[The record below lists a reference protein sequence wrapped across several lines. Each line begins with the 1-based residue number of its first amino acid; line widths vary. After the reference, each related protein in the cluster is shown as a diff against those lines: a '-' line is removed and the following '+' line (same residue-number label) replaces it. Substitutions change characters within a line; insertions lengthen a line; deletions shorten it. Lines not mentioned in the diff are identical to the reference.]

1 MAVTSRFAIQQV
13 FDLALFDLST
23 NACLGIMDNLKTT
36 TFTQEGEIVYAQGG
50 KGNPKI
56 VGFDHSKAAR
66 FTCESATFDNLAFGS
81 QLGATP
87 VPGTNTDIVI
97 TDLITVGATPTTAST
112 LYTALG
118 TAGSEILFLYKRNT
132 DGSLGT
138 PVTQQAAT
146 PTAGGKFSYVA
157 GTKVLTLYTGDFA
170 TGDTIVA
177 FYRATAGATTLTT
190 SSFTDVFAKSVKLVA
205 TGLVRDICTK
215 VDYKAQIIFYS
226 AKMSNAFELTLTADG
241 DPAVQS
247 IEFEALKSCNS
258 TKLWDLIVWETTT

>member
-1 MAVTSRFAIQQV
+1 MT
-13 FDLALFDLST
+13 
-23 NACLGIMDNLKTT
+23 G
-36 TFTQEGEIVYAQGG
+36 
-50 KGNPKI
+50 
-56 VGFDHSKAAR
+56 
-66 FTCESATFDNLAFGS
+66 
-81 QLGATP
+81 
-87 VPGTNTDIVI
+87 
-97 TDLITVGATPTTAST
+97 TPTT
-112 LYTALG
+112 
-118 TAGSEILFLYKRNT
+118 
-132 DGSLGT
+132 
-138 PVTQQAAT
+138 
-146 PTAGGKFSYVA
+146 GKFVYTA
-157 GTKVLTLYTGDFA
+157 GTKGIVFYAGEVTATDTL
-170 TGDTIVA
+170 VA

>member
-1 MAVTSRFAIQQV
+1 MAVTSRFAIQRV
-13 FDLALFDLST
+13 FDLTLFDLST
-23 NACLGIMDNLKTT
+23 NECLGIMDNLKTT
-36 TFTQEGEIVYAQGG
+36 TFTQEGEVVYAQGG
-50 KGNPKI
+50 AGNPKI

-66 FTCESATFDNLAFGS
+66 FTCESATFDNLAFGA

-87 VPGTNTDIVI
+87 VLGANTNIVI
-97 TDLITVGATPTTAST
+97 TDVIAGGTNTATTT
-112 LYTALG
+112 YTALG
-118 TAGSEILFLYKRNT
+118 TAGSEVLFVYKRNA
-132 DGSLGT
+132 DGSLGIKF
-138 PVTQQAAT
+138 TQMTGT
-146 PTAGGKFSYVA
+146 PTTGKFIYTA
-157 GTKVLTLYTGDFA
+157 GTKTLNFYAGEVST
-170 TGDTIVA
+170 TDTLVT

-226 AKMSNAFELTLTADG
+226 AKLSNAFELTLTADG